1 MVERDEVQEL
11 EQRVSRLEQ
20 EVDEIRRSVS
30 GGFFTEFFTGFFAVL
45 IVMLGLLFVYKLAYG
60 I

>member
-30 GGFFTEFFTGFFAVL
+30 GGVFSGFFTGFFAGL
-45 IVMLGLLFVYKLAYG
+45 IVVVGGFFLC
-60 I
+60 